1 MSRDRL
7 EEAQHGGSSTRVC
20 VRRKG
25 SRPQSEGGEEEEEEG
40 GGAGRPW
47 GGINERIDLGV
58 QHTSAVLSLSVQV
71 DLRDRAAMD
80 LQLHL
85 GCICM
90 NVNKSGS
97 EGGPTERFDQSSS
110 DASCLFDFNVTERNL
125 ND

>member
-1 MSRDRL
+1 MLERRRSERRRKATRVSRDRL

-20 VRRKG
+20 MRRKG
-25 SRPQSEGGEEEEEEG
+25 SRPQSEGGGEDGGRG
-40 GGAGRPW
+40 GGTGRPR

-90 NVNKSGS
+90 NVNKRGS
-97 EGGPTERFDQSSS
+97 EGGSNRTIRPEQF
-110 DASCLFDFNVTERNL
+110 
-125 ND
+125 

>member
-1 MSRDRL
+1 M
-7 EEAQHGGSSTRVC
+7 
-20 VRRKG
+20 
-25 SRPQSEGGEEEEEEG
+25 GGET
-40 GGAGRPW
+40 GRPW
-47 GGINERIDLGV
+47 GGINERIDPCV

-90 NVNKSGS
+90 NVNKRGS
-97 EGGPTERFDQSSS
+97 EGGVQQNDSTRAVLTPRV
-110 DASCLFDFNVTERNL
+110 LFDFNVTERNL

>member
-1 MSRDRL
+1 M
-7 EEAQHGGSSTRVC
+7 
-20 VRRKG
+20 RRM
-25 SRPQSEGGEEEEEEG
+25 EEEEG

-47 GGINERIDLGV
+47 GGINERIDPCV

-71 DLRDRAAMD
+71 GLRDRAAMD

-97 EGGPTERFDQSSS
+97 EGGGSEGGVQQNDSTRAVLTPRV
-110 DASCLFDFNVTERNL
+110 LFDFNVTERNL